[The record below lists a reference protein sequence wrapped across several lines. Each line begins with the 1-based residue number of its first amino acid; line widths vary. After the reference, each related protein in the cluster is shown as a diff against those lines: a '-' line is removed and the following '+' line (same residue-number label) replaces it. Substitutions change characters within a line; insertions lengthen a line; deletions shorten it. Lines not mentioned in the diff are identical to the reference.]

1 MDLSHALF
9 ARCESKCELC
19 GSSTSLVT
27 YPVPPKSGIHL
38 DHQIATC
45 AVCID
50 QLLHPEKTN
59 ADHWRCLNESIWSIT
74 PAVQVVS
81 YRILLKLKDQAWALD
96 LLGMIDLDAAVLEWA
111 DDEDAGVIDAVH
123 KDANGAV
130 LIQGDSV
137 VLIQDL
143 NVKGANFVAKR
154 GTAVRRITLVNGNPE
169 QIEGKVNDQ
178 HIVILTKYVKKVN
191 PS

>member
-1 MDLSHALF
+1 MDLSPALID
-9 ARCESKCELC
+9 RCESKCELC
-19 GSSTSLVT
+19 GSTDALVA
-27 YPVPPKSGIHL
+27 YRVKPKSGLHL

-45 AVCID
+45 AICSD
-50 QLLHPEKTN
+50 LLDHPDKIN
-59 ADHWRCLNESIWSIT
+59 IDHWRCLNESIWSIT

-81 YRILLKLKDQAWALD
+81 YRILNKLRDQAWALD

-111 DDEDAGVIDAVH
+111 HDEEAGVIDAVH
-123 KDANGAV
+123 KDANGA
-130 LIQGDSV
+130 LLLQGDSV

-191 PS
+191 PT